1 MFFQKKYTNQKIEN
15 EIKEKWF
22 CVYNYINLKEFFLTV
37 QRDYLEI
44 LSKINL
50 PFWII
55 TIILWIIWFY
65 NDYFYLIIWFLAL
78 SYSIIFI
85 ILTIKLIIRSYYFL
99 KISDVVY
106 TEKGIIIWNE
116 LHNYK
121 DEQKLLSKLEEY
133 WEMFEEFLSKPSNI
147 KKIIERRKKENL
159 KNNLELAW
167 KAFKNIWELWED
179 AVKLAIPVMLSY
191 LAYVIFLYFFYYFG
205 YLFGIILF
213 FIISIFLKI
222 ILFFNK
228 NTEVRIKNNIENIDD
243 SFVNMRN
250 IDKILSNKISNFK
263 EWEITNISKYVE
275 KNFSNFYLEV
285 ISVSE
290 EKKLLFKLISNSEF
304 TNFVNFEKLEK
315 YLKTNFNKP
324 IFDMLIMLEV
334 FKELLE
340 KQINLLRI
348 TKSNSETLDLTLE
361 KKEIV
366 LNHQLKI
373 LKNNIIKLNNS
384 TI

>member
-1 MFFQKKYTNQKIEN
+1 
-15 EIKEKWF
+15 
-22 CVYNYINLKEFFLTV
+22 
-37 QRDYLEI
+37 
-44 LSKINL
+44 
-50 PFWII
+50 
-55 TIILWIIWFY
+55 
-65 NDYFYLIIWFLAL
+65 
-78 SYSIIFI
+78 
-85 ILTIKLIIRSYYFL
+85 
-99 KISDVVY
+99 
-106 TEKGIIIWNE
+106 
-116 LHNYK
+116 
-121 DEQKLLSKLEEY
+121 
-133 WEMFEEFLSKPSNI
+133 
-147 KKIIERRKKENL
+147 
-159 KNNLELAW
+159 
-167 KAFKNIWELWED
+167 
-179 AVKLAIPVMLSY
+179 
-191 LAYVIFLYFFYYFG
+191 
-205 YLFGIILF
+205 
-213 FIISIFLKI
+213 
-222 ILFFNK
+222 
-228 NTEVRIKNNIENIDD
+228 
-243 SFVNMRN
+243 
-250 IDKILSNKISNFK
+250 
-263 EWEITNISKYVE
+263 
-275 KNFSNFYLEV
+275 LEV